1 MMNWI
6 DYLNCLKLL
15 IRNTIKICC
24 IIFLFTIYLPA
35 QQDTTAVS
43 DTTDNSAN
51 QFVMHKSPWGAVL
64 RSAIIPGWGQFYN
77 ESYWK
82 IPVIWGISGYLV
94 YIWIENNNLYKDNRD
109 LYIQTGVDRYKRFR
123 DFYRDQRDQF
133 AIYIVL
139 TYFLNLVDAYV
150 DAHLFDFN
158 VDENYITGQK
168 MFNIRIK
175 F

>member
-1 MMNWI
+1 MTNWK
-6 DYLNCLKLL
+6 DFLKYLKSL
-15 IRNTIKICC
+15 IKNIIKIFC
-24 IIFLFTIYLPA
+24 FVLVLAVYLPA
-35 QQDTTAVS
+35 QQDSTAAS
-43 DTTDNSAN
+43 DTTDNSSGT
-51 QFVMHKSPWGAVL
+51 FVMQKSPWGAVL

-82 IPVIWGISGYLV
+82 IPVIWGIGAYLV
-94 YIWIENNNLYKDNRD
+94 NIWIDNNRLYKTNRD
-109 LYIQTGVDRYKRFR
+109 LYIQTGTDRYKRFR

-150 DAHLFDFN
+150 DAQLFDFS

-168 MFNIRIK
+168 MFNLRIK

>member
-1 MMNWI
+1 M
-6 DYLNCLKLL
+6 KSL
-15 IRNTIKICC
+15 IKNIIKIFCFVL
-24 IIFLFTIYLPA
+24 IFVVYLPA
-35 QQDTTAVS
+35 QQDSTTES
-43 DTTDNSAN
+43 DTAADSSSTSFIM
-51 QFVMHKSPWGAVL
+51 QKSPWGAVL

-82 IPVIWGISGYLV
+82 IPVIWGIGGWLV
-94 YIWIENNNLYKDNRD
+94 YVWIDNNNLYKTNRD
-109 LYIQTGVDRYKRFR
+109 LYIQTGMDRYKRIR

-150 DAHLFDFN
+150 DAHLFDFS

-168 MFNIRIK
+168 MLNLRIK